1 MSLFEDSASDLRDI
15 MNSDI
20 GATRSC
26 TVTDPSGDV
35 QTFACRVSDISQ
47 QIDPSTNQ
55 MVIGRQIVMSINLA
69 DLKEADFDGIM
80 GVESNLSKPWKVTV
94 DNVLDVSE
102 TYKVVVANP
111 DYTLGNM
118 SLILESIR

>member
-1 MSLFEDSASDLRDI
+1 MSLFEDSASDFRDI

-26 TVTDPSGDV
+26 TVTKPSGDV

-55 MVIGRQIVMSINLA
+55 IVIGRQIVMSINLA
-69 DLKEADFDGIM
+69 DLKEADFGGIM

-118 SLILESIR
+118 SLMLESIR